1 MNKLIFIS
9 NSLAD
14 IEKAQN
20 FAKKNGWI
28 MEHHSTG
35 EWSKKLKKQGSSH
48 SKGKKRASAE
58 EINLIPFP
66 KPARTFQTMEVL
78 KEEAIKKALLTTRGN
93 VTKATELLGMGRATL
108 YRHIDKFKIKPQSIR
123 HKLAEKEQ
131 KSAWKK
137 AA

>member
-14 IEKAQN
+14 IEKVQG
-20 FAKKNGWI
+20 FAKRNGWA

-35 EWSKKLKKQGSSH
+35 EWNKKSKKQGSQV
-48 SKGKKRASAE
+48 KNKKRALAE

-66 KPARTFQTMEVL
+66 KPAKTFQTMEVL

-137 AA
+137 VA